1 MFRLLQIDFLQPDK
15 APKQILDSPISM
27 QDVFEIRR
35 RVFVVEQNVAA
46 EEEFE
51 YEEQSNHALVVMGGQ
66 GMGCGRWRRTDYG
79 FKIERMAVLEPFRGK
94 GVGAMVLKTLLN
106 DLPEATHLPV
116 YLHAQTHAVE
126 FYQKFGFQSVGDL
139 FYECEI
145 PHFKMELLR

>member
-1 MFRLLQIDFLQPDK
+1 MFRLLIKDFLQPET
-15 APKQILDSPISM
+15 APKQILDSPMAM

-51 YEEQSNHALVVMGGQ
+51 YEEQSNHALVIMGGQ

-79 FKIERMAVLEPFRGK
+79 FKIERMAVLESFRGK
-94 GVGAMVLKTLLN
+94 GVGALVINTLLK
-106 DLPEATHLPV
+106 DLPEANHLPV
-116 YLHAQTHAVE
+116 YLHAQTHAVS
-126 FYQKFGFQSVGDL
+126 FYERHGFQSEGAL

-145 PHFKMELLR
+145 PHFKMVLKR